1 MLKIKTFGSRKPSL
15 DIIPVFFN
23 SKINNEWQIIS
34 VTKGKTHDVCGPGS
48 GIYEEIS
55 PDSGTPVMCPF
66 VEIIPGPGYRHH
78 KKNERFLALVPFLCL
93 LPGSTT
99 MGPTSC
105 AGLIT
110 A

>member
-66 VEIIPGPGYRHH
+66 VEII
-78 KKNERFLALVPFLCL
+78 
-93 LPGSTT
+93 
-99 MGPTSC
+99 
-105 AGLIT
+105 
-110 A
+110 